1 MIFRITLRSEPLLS
15 MKTLLIKKAKN
26 KQTQFQPRTGRLSYL
41 LSGSGRI
48 FSGSDLTKIWY
59 RIRENARYF
68 NGKLDFTGTW
78 EAGFVRNSGKLEG
91 CMIFVEKEQECGIR
105 TLPPPRFQTKWSQVA
120 IGLYGLFFYCLTC
133 LKGNTLPC
141 VLNEWAKLRS
151 CTMEGTRKPVLVPS
165 ANVITSSR

>member
-105 TLPPPRFQTKWSQVA
+105 TLPPPDSRPN
-120 IGLYGLFFYCLTC
+120 G
-133 LKGNTLPC
+133 
-141 VLNEWAKLRS
+141 AK
-151 CTMEGTRKPVLVPS
+151 
-165 ANVITSSR
+165 